1 VARNSQEVRH
11 KAIINNKKDTIMSD
25 SVKKWHE
32 IQEDQRTLSEENID
46 SIAMQMDLKMWESF
60 SSIVSNT
67 LEYEQAMYITDRD
80 ILLIKERVKKY
91 L

>member
-1 VARNSQEVRH
+1 
-11 KAIINNKKDTIMSD
+11 MSD
-25 SVKKWHE
+25 SVSKWHE
-32 IQEDQRTLSEENID
+32 IQEDKQTLSEENID

-67 LEYEQAMYITDRD
+67 LEYEQAMHITDKD
-80 ILLIKERVKKY
+80 ILLIKEQVKKF

>member
-1 VARNSQEVRH
+1 
-11 KAIINNKKDTIMSD
+11 MSD
-25 SVKKWHE
+25 SVSKWHE
-32 IQEDQRTLSEENID
+32 IQEDKQTLSEEHID
-46 SIAMQMDLKMWESF
+46 SIAMQMDIKMWEGF
-60 SSIVSNT
+60 SSIISNT

>member
-1 VARNSQEVRH
+1 
-11 KAIINNKKDTIMSD
+11 MSD

-32 IQEDQRTLSEENID
+32 IQEDQQTLSEENID

>member
-1 VARNSQEVRH
+1 
-11 KAIINNKKDTIMSD
+11 MSD
-25 SVKKWHE
+25 SVRKWHE
-32 IQEDQRTLSEENID
+32 IQEDKQTLSEEHID
-46 SIAMQMDLKMWESF
+46 SIAMQMDLKMWEGF
-60 SSIVSNT
+60 SSIISNT

>member
-1 VARNSQEVRH
+1 
-11 KAIINNKKDTIMSD
+11 MSD

-32 IQEDQRTLSEENID
+32 IQEDQQSLSEESID

-60 SSIVSNT
+60 SDIIQNT
-67 LEYEQAMYITDRD
+67 VDYDQAMNITDKD
-80 ILLIKERVKKY
+80 ILLIKQQVKKF

>member
-1 VARNSQEVRH
+1 
-11 KAIINNKKDTIMSD
+11 MSD

-32 IQEDQRTLSEENID
+32 IQEDQQSLSEENID

-60 SSIVSNT
+60 SDIVQNT
-67 LEYEQAMYITDRD
+67 VDYDQAMHITDKD
-80 ILLIKERVKKY
+80 ILLIKQQVKKF

>member
-1 VARNSQEVRH
+1 
-11 KAIINNKKDTIMSD
+11 MSD

>member
-1 VARNSQEVRH
+1 
-11 KAIINNKKDTIMSD
+11 MSD

-32 IQEDQRTLSEENID
+32 IQEDQQSLSEENID

-60 SSIVSNT
+60 SDILQNTVS
-67 LEYEQAMYITDRD
+67 YDQAMHITDKD
-80 ILLIKERVKKY
+80 VLLIKEQVKKF

>member
-1 VARNSQEVRH
+1 
-11 KAIINNKKDTIMSD
+11 
-25 SVKKWHE
+25 
-32 IQEDQRTLSEENID
+32 
-46 SIAMQMDLKMWESF
+46 MQMDIKMWEGF
-60 SSIVSNT
+60 SSIISNT

>member
-1 VARNSQEVRH
+1 
-11 KAIINNKKDTIMSD
+11 MSD
-25 SVKKWHE
+25 SVSKLHE
-32 IQEDQRTLSEENID
+32 IQEDKQTLSEENID
-46 SIAMQMDLKMWESF
+46 SIAMQMDLKMWEGF
-60 SSIVSNT
+60 SSIISNT

>member
-1 VARNSQEVRH
+1 
-11 KAIINNKKDTIMSD
+11 MSD

-32 IQEDQRTLSEENID
+32 IQEDQQSLSEENID

-60 SSIVSNT
+60 SDIIQNT
-67 LEYEQAMYITDRD
+67 VDYDQAMRITDKD
-80 ILLIKERVKKY
+80 ILLIKEQVKKF

>member
-1 VARNSQEVRH
+1 
-11 KAIINNKKDTIMSD
+11 MSD

-32 IQEDQRTLSEENID
+32 IQEDQQTLSEEIID

-60 SSIVSNT
+60 SGILLNT
-67 LEYEQAMYITDRD
+67 LDYDKAMQITDRD
-80 ILLIKERVKKY
+80 ILLIKEQVKKF

>member
-1 VARNSQEVRH
+1 
-11 KAIINNKKDTIMSD
+11 MSD

-32 IQEDQRTLSEENID
+32 IQEDQQSLSEENID

-60 SSIVSNT
+60 SDIIQNT
-67 LEYEQAMYITDRD
+67 VDYDQAMNITDKD
-80 ILLIKERVKKY
+80 ILLIKEQIKKF

>member
-1 VARNSQEVRH
+1 
-11 KAIINNKKDTIMSD
+11 MSD
-25 SVKKWHE
+25 SVSKWHE
-32 IQEDQRTLSEENID
+32 IQEDKQTLSEENID

>member
-1 VARNSQEVRH
+1 
-11 KAIINNKKDTIMSD
+11 MSD

-32 IQEDQRTLSEENID
+32 IQEDQQSLSEENID

-60 SSIVSNT
+60 NDIIQNT
-67 LEYEQAMYITDRD
+67 VDYDQAMNITDKD
-80 ILLIKERVKKY
+80 ILLIKEQVKKF

>member
-1 VARNSQEVRH
+1 M
-11 KAIINNKKDTIMSD
+11 ID

-32 IQEDQRTLSEENID
+32 IQEDQQSLSEESID

-60 SSIVSNT
+60 SDIIQNTVS
-67 LEYEQAMYITDRD
+67 YDQAMHITDKD
-80 ILLIKERVKKY
+80 ILLIKEQVKKF

>member
-1 VARNSQEVRH
+1 
-11 KAIINNKKDTIMSD
+11 MSD

-32 IQEDQRTLSEENID
+32 IQEDQQSLSEENID

-60 SSIVSNT
+60 SDIIQNT
-67 LEYEQAMYITDRD
+67 VDYDQAMHKTDKD
-80 ILLIKERVKKY
+80 ILLIKEQVKKF

>member
-1 VARNSQEVRH
+1 
-11 KAIINNKKDTIMSD
+11 MSD

-32 IQEDQRTLSEENID
+32 IQEDQQSLSEENID

-60 SSIVSNT
+60 SDIIQNT
-67 LEYEQAMYITDRD
+67 VDYDQAMNITDKD
-80 ILLIKERVKKY
+80 ILLIKEQVKKF

>member
-1 VARNSQEVRH
+1 
-11 KAIINNKKDTIMSD
+11 MSD

-32 IQEDQRTLSEENID
+32 IQEDQQSLSEENID

-60 SSIVSNT
+60 SDIVQNT
-67 LEYEQAMYITDRD
+67 VDYDQAMRITDKD
-80 ILLIKERVKKY
+80 ILLIKEQVKKF

>member
-1 VARNSQEVRH
+1 
-11 KAIINNKKDTIMSD
+11 MSD

-32 IQEDQRTLSEENID
+32 IQEDQQSLSEESID

-60 SSIVSNT
+60 SDIIQNT
-67 LEYEQAMYITDRD
+67 VDYDQAMSITDKD
-80 ILLIKERVKKY
+80 ILLIKEQVKKF

>member
-1 VARNSQEVRH
+1 
-11 KAIINNKKDTIMSD
+11 MSD
-25 SVKKWHE
+25 SVSKWHE
-32 IQEDQRTLSEENID
+32 IQEDKQTLSEEHID

>member
-1 VARNSQEVRH
+1 
-11 KAIINNKKDTIMSD
+11 MSD

-32 IQEDQRTLSEENID
+32 IQEDQQSLSEESID

-60 SSIVSNT
+60 SDIVQNT
-67 LEYEQAMYITDRD
+67 VDYDQAMHITDKD
-80 ILLIKERVKKY
+80 ILLIKEQVKKF

>member
-1 VARNSQEVRH
+1 
-11 KAIINNKKDTIMSD
+11 MSD

-32 IQEDQRTLSEENID
+32 IQEDQQTLSEENID

-60 SSIVSNT
+60 SEIIQNT
-67 LEYEQAMYITDRD
+67 VDYEQAMNISDRD
-80 ILLIKERVKKY
+80 ILLIKEQVKKY

>member
-1 VARNSQEVRH
+1 
-11 KAIINNKKDTIMSD
+11 MSD

-32 IQEDQRTLSEENID
+32 IQEDQQSLSEESID

>member
-1 VARNSQEVRH
+1 
-11 KAIINNKKDTIMSD
+11 MSD

-32 IQEDQRTLSEENID
+32 IQEDKQTLSEEHID

>member
-1 VARNSQEVRH
+1 
-11 KAIINNKKDTIMSD
+11 MSD

-32 IQEDQRTLSEENID
+32 IQEDQQSLSEESID

-60 SSIVSNT
+60 SGIIQNT
-67 LEYEQAMYITDRD
+67 LDYDQAMHITDKD
-80 ILLIKERVKKY
+80 ILLIKEQVKKF

>member
-1 VARNSQEVRH
+1 
-11 KAIINNKKDTIMSD
+11 MSD

-32 IQEDQRTLSEENID
+32 IQEDQQTLSEENID

-67 LEYEQAMYITDRD
+67 LEYEQAMHITDKD
-80 ILLIKERVKKY
+80 ILLIKEQVKKF

>member
-1 VARNSQEVRH
+1 
-11 KAIINNKKDTIMSD
+11 MSD

-32 IQEDQRTLSEENID
+32 IQEDQQSLSEESID

-60 SSIVSNT
+60 SQIIQNT
-67 LEYEQAMYITDRD
+67 VDYDQAMNITDKD
-80 ILLIKERVKKY
+80 ILLIKEQVKKF

>member
-1 VARNSQEVRH
+1 
-11 KAIINNKKDTIMSD
+11 MSD

-32 IQEDQRTLSEENID
+32 IQEDQQSLSEESID

-60 SSIVSNT
+60 SDIIQNT
-67 LEYEQAMYITDRD
+67 VDYDQAMRVTDKD
-80 ILLIKERVKKY
+80 ILLIKEQVKKF

>member
-1 VARNSQEVRH
+1 
-11 KAIINNKKDTIMSD
+11 MSD
-25 SVKKWHE
+25 SVSKWHE
-32 IQEDQRTLSEENID
+32 IQEDKQTLSEEHID
-46 SIAMQMDLKMWESF
+46 SIAMQMDLKMWEGF
-60 SSIVSNT
+60 SSIISNT

>member
-1 VARNSQEVRH
+1 
-11 KAIINNKKDTIMSD
+11 MSD

-32 IQEDQRTLSEENID
+32 IQEDKQTLSEEHID
-46 SIAMQMDLKMWESF
+46 SIAMQMDLKMWENF
-60 SSIVSNT
+60 SSIISNT